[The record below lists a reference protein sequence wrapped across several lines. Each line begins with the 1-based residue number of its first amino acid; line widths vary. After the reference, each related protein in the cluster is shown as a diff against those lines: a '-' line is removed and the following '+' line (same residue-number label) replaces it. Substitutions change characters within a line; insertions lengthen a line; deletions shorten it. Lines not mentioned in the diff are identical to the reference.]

1 MKILLVAATKLE
13 IEPLQQ
19 YLTERMYLRK
29 QQQIDVLLT
38 GVGSLATVY
47 ALTKEFSRQKPDIA
61 IQVGI
66 AGSFHPLFT
75 PGKIVMIKEE
85 IIGDLGVMHQDTWQ
99 SAFDLGLIGEDDHPW
114 KKGKLI
120 NPNIELLGK
129 LDHEKVKAITVNRI
143 STEENFINQ
152 IKEKFSPIVESMEG
166 AAFHYVCLKE
176 DIPFLQIRSVS
187 NMVGERDK
195 STWLLKESIDLLN
208 DELIRL
214 LHNLTES
221 Y

>member
-47 ALTKEFSRQKPDIA
+47 ALT
-61 IQVGI
+61 
-66 AGSFHPLFT
+66 
-75 PGKIVMIKEE
+75 
-85 IIGDLGVMHQDTWQ
+85 
-99 SAFDLGLIGEDDHPW
+99 
-114 KKGKLI
+114 
-120 NPNIELLGK
+120 
-129 LDHEKVKAITVNRI
+129 DHEKVKAITVNRI